1 MRDFNFCCQP
11 EWLRSIIDGYSDN
24 KWTILQ
30 NKKTKINHDKLHA
43 SFCKQFVF
51 FVHWTKQKILYLSE
65 ELVGTEALVYQ
76 RVIGTAWA
84 VKKVST

>member
-1 MRDFNFCCQP
+1 M
-11 EWLRSIIDGYSDN
+11 RSIIDGYSDN

-51 FVHWTKQKILYLSE
+51 FVHWTKQKLLYLSE